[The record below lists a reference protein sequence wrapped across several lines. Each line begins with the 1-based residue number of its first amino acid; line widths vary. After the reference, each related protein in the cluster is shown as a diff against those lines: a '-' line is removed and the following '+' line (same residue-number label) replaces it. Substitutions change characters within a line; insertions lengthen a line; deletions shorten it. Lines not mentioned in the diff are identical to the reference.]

1 MGQLAASFPPGGSY
15 DPQSDAVISWRHL
28 DEPMTLFNGMA
39 WVGKGTKLQ
48 LVPVLNSSY
57 SEAGATYKA
66 EYSFACMTASRD
78 IISFALED
86 ALPDVQLEGKSWP
99 GVCSD
104 GMNDRGLA
112 ISMQMQFD
120 TKTVNNYGVCIAV
133 EQMDSVTFLLANYE
147 SALDVKEDIDS
158 GALQLVWNKALAA
171 PSLLL
176 LQSEWSPV
184 HLVLYD
190 RFNKSVVIEWAGED
204 GKTTA
209 YDNTDIGALAN
220 NPMYPEQVKYIARMQ
235 EIRKQNQAQ
244 TFHDSDY
251 YWMPGGYNSSDRMAR
266 ASMLRLPG
274 RTFPWP
280 QSGDIDG
287 PFVPD
292 LSPGFKVPGFPDT
305 NGALMGAIAAS
316 GAVFL
321 PQGLDDAG
329 GATNKGCTT
338 KDCLRRDIVWW
349 TALRDHK
356 NCVMYWRVANSPIWR
371 RTDLHNYPWRS
382 DRVEFGDMEPH
393 TWWVDAHPSPLLNHD
408 KPNSLEEAALAVERA
423 GVDYALKRQEKKGA
437 SAPKPNDRRAGV
449 TILRGGVVLAEH
461 DEYGCRLVEVAGLKL
476 NRGVLFQHAPA
487 EGGGCTTIDG
497 WRVCSGGPTAAE
509 VDALF
514 RTRDPYS
521 VPELDGLIMR
531 TKLIDKYEPLLRYSA
546 ERNPLGRKVHLGSA
560 YRISKIQSCQAA
572 LDERQTEVLNDLAQ
586 LGPIETAT
594 PEKLRMH
601 HLRAL
606 ARARSWVSAGAPID
620 AFGGEE
626 VPGLGNALV
635 DAICGEVLRVMAQLD
650 PGDKLLVCLH
660 QTPVGEASTN
670 STSQHVKGGRFM
682 QSLTPELVAATGW
695 KVLHLDWDVTY
706 KHRIDGMRYSE
717 AQCAALA
724 SVMDLILSNLASG
737 GHPVKVM
744 VSTLAAAKEYLNERV
759 TLDDIYQ
766 RTARGSAVTAPPVSP
781 ALWAVLPA
789 SARSL
794 FDAAFVS
801 HTVHL
806 WDGDKRYKGSEEQ
819 LACNIFAWG
828 TGLATLCPSP
838 CSPTSAAAARQQDI
852 LRFSTAVAQAV
863 LQFKQHVLQG
873 GSIPGLPPGDAA
885 TVAAALQPLCLAYQA
900 GASDKF
906 LKPQLTSAQK
916 NRIADAKSKELDAV
930 TLLLRRRKG
939 DTSVSA
945 EQIVDAFE
953 AAAAAYDAVSGME
966 MIAERCRLAADAGGI
981 TLEDLESLLMEVAE
995 YISQQPEAAAG
1006 PSSRAASAEGAAT
1019 SSRGAGGSQGTV
1031 LAAIQ
1036 AKLQTAHKM
1045 LDQLKRASRAGA
1057 AVSNPAAPR
1066 STAAPSSGPRPALPQ
1081 AATPEPSRTGGVCRP
1096 AEQPAASYG
1105 AVVDGA
1111 VKNRPGGP
1119 TARLEIGDKTFSGGL
1134 REVRDAALRDLTML
1148 EVKAGLEPTRM
1159 AASQLTAAE
1168 VEMVE
1173 AAGSLRQLSH
1183 QLQRAAAVARGRGG
1197 WGTEQRCT
1205 CGVWH

>member
-1 MGQLAASFPPGGSY
+1 MG
-15 DPQSDAVISWRHL
+15 
-28 DEPMTLFNGMA
+28 
-39 WVGKGTKLQ
+39 
-48 LVPVLNSSY
+48 
-57 SEAGATYKA
+57 
-66 EYSFACMTASRD
+66 
-78 IISFALED
+78 
-86 ALPDVQLEGKSWP
+86 
-99 GVCSD
+99 
-104 GMNDRGLA
+104 
-112 ISMQMQFD
+112 
-120 TKTVNNYGVCIAV
+120 
-133 EQMDSVTFLLANYE
+133 
-147 SALDVKEDIDS
+147 
-158 GALQLVWNKALAA
+158 
-171 PSLLL
+171 
-176 LQSEWSPV
+176 
-184 HLVLYD
+184 
-190 RFNKSVVIEWAGED
+190 
-204 GKTTA
+204 
-209 YDNTDIGALAN
+209 
-220 NPMYPEQVKYIARMQ
+220 
-235 EIRKQNQAQ
+235 
-244 TFHDSDY
+244 
-251 YWMPGGYNSSDRMAR
+251 
-266 ASMLRLPG
+266 
-274 RTFPWP
+274 
-280 QSGDIDG
+280 
-287 PFVPD
+287 
-292 LSPGFKVPGFPDT
+292 
-305 NGALMGAIAAS
+305 
-316 GAVFL
+316 
-321 PQGLDDAG
+321 
-329 GATNKGCTT
+329 
-338 KDCLRRDIVWW
+338 
-349 TALRDHK
+349 
-356 NCVMYWRVANSPIWR
+356 
-371 RTDLHNYPWRS
+371 
-382 DRVEFGDMEPH
+382 
-393 TWWVDAHPSPLLNHD
+393 
-408 KPNSLEEAALAVERA
+408 
-423 GVDYALKRQEKKGA
+423 
-437 SAPKPNDRRAGV
+437 AGV
-449 TILRGGVVLAEH
+449 TILRGGVTLVIHSEH
-461 DEYGCRLVEVAGLKL
+461 GYKLVEVAGLGL
-476 NRGVLFQHAPA
+476 NRGVLFQHGPA
-487 EGGGCTTIDG
+487 EGGGCAATDG

-560 YRISKIQSCQAA
+560 YRISKIQSCQAT

-594 PEKLRMH
+594 PEKLRI
-601 HLRAL
+601 
-606 ARARSWVSAGAPID
+606 WVSAGAPID

-635 DAICGEVLRVMAQLD
+635 DAIRGEVLRVMAQLD

-660 QTPVGEASTN
+660 QTPAGEASTN

-766 RTARGSAVTAPPVSP
+766 RTAHGSAVTAPPVSP

-838 CSPTSAAAARQQDI
+838 CSPTSTAAARQQDI

-916 NRIADAKSKELDAV
+916 NRIADAKSQELDAV

-966 MIAERCRLAADAGGI
+966 MIAERCRLTADAGGI

-1045 LDQLKRASRAGA
+1045 LDQLKRASRA
-1057 AVSNPAAPR
+1057 
-1066 STAAPSSGPRPALPQ
+1066 

-1119 TARLEIGDKTFSGGL
+1119 TARLEIGDKTFSGGP